1 MPEAMEEDIP
11 TTATGD
17 PYVWDENALPPI
29 ETRNLWK
36 EVAKGI
42 DKSQTGEFTLAHG
55 AAVILPTV
63 VCLVSVRR
71 YCTSLYRA

>member
-1 MPEAMEEDIP
+1 MTEAMEEDNP

-17 PYVWDENALPPI
+17 PYVWDESAVPPI

-42 DKSQTGEFTLAHG
+42 DKSQTGELT
-55 AAVILPTV
+55 
-63 VCLVSVRR
+63 
-71 YCTSLYRA
+71 YSLMARQGSFYPL